1 LTDFSDAGIVLLQ
14 RTPFRKDCR
23 ETLTCI
29 LEGLTLNHH
38 LRSRKLLS
46 LLGIAA
52 TPLVLACLGWT
63 HPQDLTAQTASYWYM
78 LHYILLPIFPLLGV
92 NLWWLLANIP
102 GVWAWLARLL
112 AFLYI
117 PFYGG
122 LDVLAGMGTGFIL
135 KRAQATNQPALALVN
150 GWLFDVGHELAEVG
164 GWAFLLA
171 CVLTSALLIRRL
183 GRVAVPGALFLCAA
197 AISFL
202 NSHIYYP
209 VGVLTMLVMAIGF
222 AGLQWARL
230 HPGTSIPAGENQ

>member
-1 LTDFSDAGIVLLQ
+1 MLVSCCFNVLPFTRSD
-14 RTPFRKDCR
+14 
-23 ETLTCI
+23 
-29 LEGLTLNHH
+29 LNPH
-38 LRSRKLLS
+38 LRSHELLS

-52 TPLVLACLGWT
+52 TPLVLAGLGWT
-63 HPQDLTAQTASYWYM
+63 HPHDLTRQTASYWYT

-102 GVWAWLARLL
+102 GVWAWLARML
-112 AFLYI
+112 AFVYI

-135 KRAQATNQPALALVN
+135 KHAQATNQPPLAAVN
-150 GWLFDVGHELAEVG
+150 IWLFDVGHELANVG

-183 GRVAVPGALFLCAA
+183 GRAAVPGALLLVTA

-202 NSHIYYP
+202 TSHIYYP
-209 VGVLTMLVMAIGF
+209 VGVLTMLGMAIGF

-230 HPGTSIPAGENQ
+230 RPVTPIPPGENQ

>member
-1 LTDFSDAGIVLLQ
+1 MLVSCCFNVLPFTRSD
-14 RTPFRKDCR
+14 
-23 ETLTCI
+23 
-29 LEGLTLNHH
+29 LNPH
-38 LRSRKLLS
+38 LRSHELLS

-52 TPLVLACLGWT
+52 TPLVLAGLGWT
-63 HPQDLTAQTASYWYM
+63 HPHDLTRQTASYWYT

-112 AFLYI
+112 AFVYI

-135 KRAQATNQPALALVN
+135 KHAQATNQPALAAVN
-150 GWLFDVGHELAEVG
+150 IWLFDVGHELANVG

-183 GRVAVPGALFLCAA
+183 GRAAVPGALLLVTA

-202 NSHIYYP
+202 TSHIYYP
-209 VGVLTMLVMAIGF
+209 VGVLTMLGMAIGF

-230 HPGTSIPAGENQ
+230 RPVTPIPPGENQ